1 MKTTDTLKQRLA
13 NRQAELIALE
23 SKMLNCQHNIA
34 SERKR
39 HRELAREYN
48 NKLAF
53 LGYLV
58 ED

>member
-1 MKTTDTLKQRLA
+1 MKTPTTRKQRLA
-13 NRQAELIALE
+13 YRQDELTALE
-23 SKMLNCQHNIA
+23 VQIMHCQRNIA
-34 SERKR
+34 SEHKR

-53 LGYLV
+53 LGYLL